1 MNSTDDDAGSVFSRL
16 SRRGLFGQMHQ
27 QLDELLAGRD
37 QMESLLRVIVDI
49 GSDLD
54 LSVTL
59 HRIIHAAISLTGARY
74 GALGVRAPDGTL
86 DAFLFE
92 GIDDELRSRIGH
104 LPVGKG
110 VLGVLLD
117 REQPLRVEDL
127 TQHPAAVGFPEHHP
141 PMRAFLGV
149 PIIIRGEVFG
159 SLYVTDDRPG
169 HTFTETDE
177 NAARALGSAA
187 AVAIDNARMFERQR
201 ASADWIAASR
211 EITSA
216 LLSSASSGQSL
227 QMIAERVRD
236 LTDAEQVIVLI
247 PVGSDDPGEPAE
259 ALTVVSAVGRHNDS
273 LPVGYQVPVDGSTSG
288 EVFRTGTPV
297 ITETFRYV
305 IPSFT
310 DVGERPAM
318 AVPLCGR
325 EGVIGVLAAARGS
338 EQRRF
343 TTDDLTWLVDFAS
356 HAVVALALAEAGEQ
370 ARELTILADRERIAH
385 DLHDHVI
392 QRLFAAGLDLQGTIA
407 RIHSPQI
414 IARLSRTIDELQSTI
429 TEIRTTIFH
438 LQSSPD
444 GAGGFRERIQAT
456 VAQLTEN
463 CGLTTTLRIV
473 GPTTMV
479 GAVPAD
485 HAVAVIT
492 EAVSNAVRHSGAG
505 DLLIEVT
512 VAEDLTVNVT
522 DNGCGIP
529 ADNERRSGLA
539 NMARR
544 AQQLGGDCVI
554 GSTESGG
561 TQIRWTVPLDVDRR

>member
-59 HRIIHAAISLTGARY
+59 HRIIHAAMSLTGARY

-236 LTDAEQVIVLI
+236 LTDAEQVI
-247 PVGSDDPGEPAE
+247 
-259 ALTVVSAVGRHNDS
+259 
-273 LPVGYQVPVDGSTSG
+273 Y
-288 EVFRTGTPV
+288 
-297 ITETFRYV
+297 
-305 IPSFT
+305 
-310 DVGERPAM
+310 
-318 AVPLCGR
+318 
-325 EGVIGVLAAARGS
+325 
-338 EQRRF
+338 
-343 TTDDLTWLVDFAS
+343 
-356 HAVVALALAEAGEQ
+356 
-370 ARELTILADRERIAH
+370 
-385 DLHDHVI
+385 
-392 QRLFAAGLDLQGTIA
+392 
-407 RIHSPQI
+407 
-414 IARLSRTIDELQSTI
+414 
-429 TEIRTTIFH
+429 
-438 LQSSPD
+438 
-444 GAGGFRERIQAT
+444 
-456 VAQLTEN
+456 
-463 CGLTTTLRIV
+463 
-473 GPTTMV
+473 
-479 GAVPAD
+479 
-485 HAVAVIT
+485 
-492 EAVSNAVRHSGAG
+492 
-505 DLLIEVT
+505 
-512 VAEDLTVNVT
+512 
-522 DNGCGIP
+522 
-529 ADNERRSGLA
+529 
-539 NMARR
+539 
-544 AQQLGGDCVI
+544 
-554 GSTESGG
+554 
-561 TQIRWTVPLDVDRR
+561 